1 MLASRVLRKA
11 ACVAQLRRYN
21 RRFFQSQGASVL
33 SIGILDGDDIGLEVV
48 PECVKVMQAAA
59 AKTGLEVGWQRLP
72 IGKKGHESHGHTM
85 PQVTV
90 DALAKVDGWIQGPIG
105 HNAYPRNDATWINPP
120 LRKKF
125 ELFASVKPVRSYP
138 NLPSLHKDVDIV
150 FLREVTEGMQSG
162 SVVFAGSGEFRPND
176 EISIGARVVT
186 RKGANRV
193 AREAFEIA
201 RTRNRKKVT
210 SVHKEP
216 VYRLVCGMF
225 AEECRKV
232 ATDFPDV
239 ELEEVLVD
247 GFAMKLVMRPQ
258 QYDVVVTTNQF
269 GDILTDEGAGL
280 VGGLGLAPGL
290 CVGHTQ
296 AMAQATHGSAP
307 DIAGRNIA
315 NPYAM
320 IMSGQMLFEWLGRKR
335 NEPRAT
341 EAARRISAAVDDVI
355 ARADHLT
362 ADLGG
367 TSQTS
372 DMGDAIVRALQR
384 V

>member
-1 MLASRVLRKA
+1 MLK
-11 ACVAQLRRYN
+11 
-21 RRFFQSQGASVL
+21 
-33 SIGILDGDDIGLEVV
+33 IGILLGDDIGLEVV
-48 PECVKVMQAAA
+48 PEAVKVMKAAA
-59 AKTGLEVGWQRLP
+59 AKSGLQVEWQPLP
-72 IGKKGHESHGHTM
+72 IGKTGHATHGHTM
-85 PQVTV
+85 PDVTV
-90 DALAKVDGWIQGPIG
+90 ETLRTVDGWLQGPIG
-105 HNAYPRNDATWINPP
+105 HNAYPRNDPTWINPP

-125 ELFASVKPVRSYP
+125 ELFASVKPVKSYP
-138 NLPSLHKDVDIV
+138 NLPSVHKDVDIV
-150 FLREVTEGMQSG
+150 FLREVTEGMQSS

-176 EISIGARVVT
+176 DISIGMRVVT

-201 RTRNRKKVT
+201 RTRSRKKVT

-216 VYRLVCGMF
+216 VFRLVCGMF

-232 ATDFPDV
+232 ALDYPDCT
-239 ELEEVLVD
+239 LEEVLVD
-247 GFAMKLVMRPQ
+247 GFAMKLVMKPQ

-269 GDILTDEGAGL
+269 GDILTDEGAGI

-290 CVGHTQ
+290 CVGANQ

-307 DIAGRNIA
+307 DIAGQGLA

-335 NEPRAT
+335 RDPQAT
-341 EAARRISAAVDDVI
+341 DAAQRIARSMERVI
-355 ARADHLT
+355 AEAKVLT
-362 ADLGG
+362 GDLGG
-367 TSQTS
+367 KASTSQ
-372 DMGDAIVRALQR
+372 MGDAVAAG